1 MRGRPARAGRPL
13 RFSAEPLNRALHI
26 AAAALLGL
34 ATAGA
39 ASRLPVPEE
48 RPYDVAVV
56 PPASA
61 ARWLSLGHPTLVAN
75 LFYLRAVQYIGEP
88 RANERGWDRLHPIA
102 DLVTDLDPGHG
113 YAYQVAGTLL
123 GSYDR
128 VAESNAILEKGMRS
142 CPTRYILPFLRA
154 FNAFYYEGDYAAA
167 GRFMEIA
174 ARTPGAPERL
184 RQNVLAMYVKG
195 DRTDAA
201 LAFLEEA
208 RAAAEDDETRKAID
222 AQVRQA
228 VLERDAAML
237 DRLVAQYE
245 ERRGVRPFLLAALVA
260 EGFVERIPDDPFGG
274 VYVLGPD
281 GRVRSSAH
289 AGRFSPPDRP
299 RAKPDPKTHEEGT
312 DP

>member
-1 MRGRPARAGRPL
+1 
-13 RFSAEPLNRALHI
+13 LNRALHI
-26 AAAALLGL
+26 AAAAVLGL
-34 ATAGA
+34 ATAAA

-88 RANERGWDRLHPIA
+88 RASERGWEKLHPVA

-123 GSYDR
+123 GSHDR
-128 VAESNAILEKGMRS
+128 VAESNAILEKGMRN

-154 FNAFYYEGDYAAA
+154 FNAFYYGGDYAEA
-167 GRFMEIA
+167 GRYMELA

-195 DRTDAA
+195 SRTDAA

-208 RAAAEDDETRKAID
+208 RAAAEDDESRKAID
-222 AQVRQA
+222 AQVKQA
-228 VLERDAAML
+228 LLERDAALL
-237 DRLVAQYE
+237 DRAVAQYE
-245 ERRGVRPFLLAALVA
+245 ERHGVRPFLLAALVA
-260 EGFVERIPDDPFGG
+260 EGLVERIPDDPFGG
-274 VYVLGPD
+274 IYVLGPD
-281 GRVRSSAH
+281 GRVRSSLH
-289 AGRFSPPDRP
+289 AGRFSPPERP
-299 RAKPDPKTHEEGT
+299 RAKPEPKVHGGSSE
-312 DP
+312 P